1 MSYRRIL
8 VPLDGSATSKKALA
22 AALEMARE
30 NKGRVRLAHAIDEL
44 ALVSS
49 IEYAGHA
56 MKAALD
62 YGAKVLHRPPAARQ
76 RGGIRHPAGAAAGAG
91 RAHRRGPFGRGL
103 KVRRAP
109 RFR

>member
-49 IEYAGHA
+49 IDTPA
-56 MKAALD
+56 M
-62 YGAKVLHRPPAARQ
+62 
-76 RGGIRHPAGAAAGAG
+76 
-91 RAHRRGPFGRGL
+91 
-103 KVRRAP
+103 
-109 RFR
+109 